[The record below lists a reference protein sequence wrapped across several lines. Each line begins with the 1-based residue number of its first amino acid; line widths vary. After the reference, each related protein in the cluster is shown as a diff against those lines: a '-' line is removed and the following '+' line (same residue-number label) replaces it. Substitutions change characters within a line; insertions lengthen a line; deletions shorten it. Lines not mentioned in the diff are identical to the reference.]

1 MATRK
6 TYINSDEELV
16 IKGALT
22 IEGNVTQV
30 ETTETINRLQTDQ
43 FIINS
48 NGDAVTAK
56 LSLTGTGSDVADIS
70 YSTSSGVVAFNK
82 DITATNFTGNLVGS
96 SSNTTTF
103 TSAVTV
109 ALTGDVTGSAT
120 FIGAGNTASIAT
132 TIQPNS
138 IALGTDTTGNYLA
151 GLTGGTG
158 LSVSGSGEGATPTVN
173 MDTTGVTAATY
184 GSATGVATF
193 TVNTLGQLTTAST
206 TAIQIATSQ
215 VTGLETAVEGFF
227 SATDNGGDGSL
238 TYSSGV
244 ITYTG
249 PSASEVRAHLSAG
262 TGINYSGGVISTN
275 DSQIDIHNLSG
286 YVANENIDHSTV
298 TLTAGDGLSGGGTIA
313 ASRSFAVDSTV
324 VRTSGSQSIAG
335 NKSFSGD
342 TTFTGDVDLSSA
354 NDVAG
359 FTVDGDLVVTGTMT
373 VTTVNA
379 SQETNSVITASSLT
393 LRDGA
398 SVNGDAQIFVEGA
411 GSGPFPAL
419 KWKSGTRWQ
428 FSNDGTTFK
437 DMLLLTDFSSGIT
450 SDIVTTGKVLY
461 SNMYSNEGD
470 LPSAGT
476 YHGMFAHVHGT
487 GKGYFAHAGNWIKLL
502 DESSST
508 TANLS
513 EDASN
518 QYFTNSRARS
528 AITVTDASGD
538 GSITYDNTSGVI
550 TYTGPSPAETR
561 AHLNGPSGGGIDYS
575 SSSGNISVDSTVV
588 RTTGNQSLAGT
599 KTFTGKL
606 ILPTTDVTDAGAI
619 FTDSNEAWVYVNGS
633 KKQITPTS
641 DIGSVEGSGSGSG
654 IVGIYGGSRVSG
666 SVTYHKVRALK
677 EGTYTTLAEAS
688 NVVTVDA
695 NITAIRS
702 AFSGTGSIN
711 YNAGTGQ
718 FSFTDVDRSDATI
731 RGLFSAT
738 NDLAYNS
745 STGAFT
751 FTQRTDAQVRG
762 LLSGTGLI
770 GYNNSTGVIST
781 TADNYGSWNINS
793 DTNSAQGVGSGVTM
807 KIAGGTGI
815 TTSHSGTTVTISADT
830 VGDISSVSAGAGLSG
845 GGSTGA
851 LTLSHADTS
860 SQASVNNSGRTYIQ
874 DVTLDTYGHVT
885 GLTSATETITNTTYT
900 AGDGLKLVGTT
911 FHIDFASANIQTSG
925 ETFTNNDVSLM
936 TSAAI
941 EDKILSYGYTTD
953 SGDITSINITAGT
966 GLSGTVNTTTGAHTQ
981 TINVSNLTVNE
992 LAAGSLTTS
1001 GESFTDN
1008 DTTLMTSAAI
1018 NDRFVASGSVPS
1030 NGFQT
1035 ESGYNGGFLDSDNYY
1050 LTSAATNQLIADR
1063 TAGLITQVNTNAGS
1077 HLTGGASS
1085 GVVSLNVDA
1094 TQDNTASKVVVRNA
1108 SGGFSAGTITA
1119 NLTGDVTGDVSGNVT
1134 LTSTN
1139 TPNAP
1144 LGIVF
1149 HVAGALKSDA
1159 SVDLTWNPSTNV
1171 LNTTGD
1177 IIADTITAN
1186 TSITGT
1192 LTGTADIAEKVHITA
1207 TGDVNSNLLLVL
1219 TGPDAGSNTNAP
1231 LYKHSPVYYNP
1242 DSDTLN
1248 VTNISGTS
1256 SQAKYADLGEKYVA
1270 DADYEPGT
1278 VLVIGGEHEVTES
1291 DEAGSYKVVGVVS
1304 TNPAYLM
1311 NSECEGE
1318 HTVSVALRGR
1328 VPCKVIG
1335 NVNKGDVLIA
1345 SDTPGCAMVGASPHT
1360 LSPLQI
1366 VGRAIASKLDAGTGV
1381 VEIIV

>member
-22 IEGNVTQV
+22 IEGNVTQI
-30 ETTETINRLQTDQ
+30 ETTETINRLQSDQ

-48 NGDAVTAK
+48 DGDAVTSV
-56 LSLTGTGSDVADIS
+56 LTLTGTGSDAAGMS
-70 YSTSSGVVAFNK
+70 YSTASGIVTFDK

-138 IALGTDTTGNYLA
+138 VALGTDTTGSYVA
-151 GLTGGTG
+151 TVTGGTG
-158 LSVSGSGEGATPTVN
+158 LTSTVTSGEGSTPTINLDNTVSN
-173 MDTTGVTAATY
+173 MTSTTY
-184 GSATGVATF
+184 GSATGTGTF
-193 TVNTLGQLTTAST
+193 TVDRQGRLLTAAT
-206 TAIQIATSQ
+206 TPIQIVTSQ

-227 SATDNGGDGSL
+227 SHATSGIGSIS
-238 TYSSGV
+238 YSNGV

-249 PSASEVRAHLSAG
+249 PSATEVRAQLSAG
-262 TGINYSGGVISTN
+262 TGLNYSGGQFSTK
-275 DSQIDIHNLSG
+275 DSEIDIHNLSG

-324 VRTSGSQSIAG
+324 VRTSGTQSIAG
-335 NKSFSGD
+335 NKTLSGD
-342 TTFTGDVDLSSA
+342 TTFTGDVDLSGA

-373 VTTVNA
+373 VTTINA

-398 SVNGDAQIFVEGA
+398 SVDGDAQIFVEGA

-428 FSNDGTTFK
+428 FSNDGTNFK

-461 SNMYSNEGD
+461 SNMYSTEGS
-470 LPSAGT
+470 LPNAGT

-487 GKGYFAHAGNWIKLL
+487 GKGYFAHNGNWIKLL
-502 DESSST
+502 DETSST
-508 TANLS
+508 TADLS

-518 QYFTNSRARS
+518 QYFTNARARN
-528 AITVTDASGD
+528 AISSDPNNSGD
-538 GSITYDNTSGVI
+538 GSMAYVSGTGVFTY
-550 TYTGPSPAETR
+550 
-561 AHLNGPSGGGIDYS
+561 NGPTSVNYRTAMQGQDGIDYS
-575 SSSGNISVDSTVV
+575 TTSGNISVDSTVA
-588 RTTGNQSLAGT
+588 RTTGT
-599 KTFTGKL
+599 TFTGKL
-606 ILPTTDVTDAGAI
+606 ILPSTNVTDAGAI
-619 FTDSNEAWVYVNGS
+619 FTDANEAWVYVNGA
-633 KKQITPTS
+633 KKQITPTAS
-641 DIGSVEGSGSGSG
+641 VGTVQDVGSTGINIYAGSTSVGSPPVITHG
-654 IVGIYGGSRVSG
+654 IKSIDGGVYTN
-666 SVTYHKVRALK
+666 VTESA
-677 EGTYTTLAEAS
+677 
-688 NVVTVDA
+688 NVVTVDG
-695 NITAIRS
+695 NISAIRG
-702 AFSGTGSIN
+702 AFSVDPSGSLA
-711 YNAGTGQ
+711 YNSATGQ
-718 FSFTDVDRSDATI
+718 FSFTDSDRSDATI
-731 RGLFSAT
+731 RGLFSAM

-751 FTQRTDAQVRG
+751 FTQRTEQQTRE
-762 LLSGTGLI
+762 LLSNTGLI

-781 TADNYGSWNINS
+781 TADNYANWNIDADN
-793 DTNSAQGVGSGVTM
+793 TNASGVGSGVTM

-815 TTSHSGTTVTISADT
+815 TTTVSGTTVTIAADA
-830 VGDISSVSAGAGLSG
+830 GDITSVTAGAGLSG

-851 LTLSHADTS
+851 VSIAADT
-860 SQASVNNSGRTYIQ
+860 ASVTNGAS
-874 DVTLDTYGHVT
+874 TLAT
-885 GLTSATETITNTTYT
+885 GNQIYDFVIGQGYSTTDTNTTYT

-911 FHIDFASANIQTSG
+911 FHVDFASASIQTSS
-925 ETFTNNDVSLM
+925 ETFADNNTSLM

-941 EDKILSYGYTTD
+941 QDKIATQVEAYGYTTET
-953 SGDITSINITAGT
+953 GDITRVNITAGT
-966 GLSGTVNTTTGAHTQ
+966 GLTGSVDTTTGAHTQ
-981 TINVSNLTVNE
+981 TLNVGGLTVSE
-992 LAAGSLTTS
+992 LASSSLLLSSETFVDS
-1001 GESFTDN
+1001 
-1008 DTTLMTSAAI
+1008 DTQLMTAKAI
-1018 NDRFVASGSVPS
+1018 NDRIESFNYQTTDTTNASNITSGTLGSARLPDLAVSDFGGSAIQTGNESFVDSDSVLMTAKAVQDKILDYSYVTTTDVPS

-1035 ESGYNGGFLDSDNYY
+1035 ESGYNNGFFDSDNYF
-1050 LTSAATNQLIADR
+1050 LTSAATNQLITDR
-1063 TAGLITQVNTNAGS
+1063 TAGVITQINTNAGS

-1094 TQDNTASKVVVRNA
+1094 TSSNTASKLVVRDA
-1108 SGGFSAGTITA
+1108 SGNFSAGTITA
-1119 NLTGDVTGDVSGNVT
+1119 NLTGDVTG
-1134 LTSTN
+1134 
-1139 TPNAP
+1139 
-1144 LGIVF
+1144 
-1149 HVAGALKSDA
+1149 
-1159 SVDLTWNPSTNV
+1159 
-1171 LNTTGD
+1171 
-1177 IIADTITAN
+1177 
-1186 TSITGT
+1186 
-1192 LTGTADIAEKVHITA
+1192 TADKAEKVKVTA
-1207 TGDVNSNLLLVL
+1207 AGDVNQNLLLVF
-1219 TGPDAGSNTNAP
+1219 TGTDTGTNSNAP

-1242 DSDTLN
+1242 DIDTLN

-1270 DADYEPGT
+1270 DKSYEPGT

-1318 HTVSVALRGR
+1318 HTVAVALRGR
-1328 VPCKVIG
+1328 VPCKVVG

-1345 SDTPGCAMVGASPHT
+1345 SDTPGCAMVGASPHN